1 MAGDASS
8 IVPDPLGS
16 SSQHLD
22 LVRVIVFS
30 LFDDPII
37 RQLMATACHS
47 EIASVLQSLDSLSR
61 APRKDVQLKR
71 SAVTCLINP
80 LSSEEHA
87 LSDPTGRSVLRIT
100 EHLGSESQAR
110 ERALTSNSKTILSAA
125 PVTSLSS
132 TTVQRWHG
140 RSSNTSRMME
150 LQNHHTYEL
159 IPRATLLL
167 RRWWTK
173 ASTLT

>member
-22 LVRVIVFS
+22 LLRVIVFS
-30 LFDDPII
+30 LFDGPIM

-71 SAVTCLINP
+71 SGVNLPHQSAFQRGARP
-80 LSSEEHA
+80 E
-87 LSDPTGRSVLRIT
+87 RSHRKVRSAHYGAFRLRKPSPGASLD
-100 EHLGSESQAR
+100 EQLKNNLVCSPCDLFKLNHGSEMAR
-110 ERALTSNSKTILSAA
+110 KIFKHLSNDGAA
-125 PVTSLSS
+125 KSS
-132 TTVQRWHG
+132 H
-140 RSSNTSRMME
+140 
-150 LQNHHTYEL
+150 L
-159 IPRATLLL
+159 
-167 RRWWTK
+167 
-173 ASTLT
+173 